1 MKPGADQ
8 AELAALRIILSNL
21 VAREVTRAGP
31 HGGPEVR
38 EMLTKMRDECRLA
51 AERAPSEAGVDH
63 RNETLRSLDQFF
75 KGITIT

>member
-21 VAREVTRAGP
+21 VACEVTRAGP

-63 RNETLRSLDQFF
+63 RNETLRSIDQFF

>member
-1 MKPGADQ
+1 MSNADQ
-8 AELAALRIILSNL
+8 AELSALRIILSNL
-21 VAREVTRAGP
+21 VARHVTTAGP

-51 AERAPSEAGVDH
+51 AERAPNEAGVDL
-63 RNETLRSLDQFF
+63 RNEALRSIDQFF

>member
-1 MKPGADQ
+1 MSNADQ
-8 AELAALRIILSNL
+8 AELSALRIILSNL
-21 VAREVTRAGP
+21 VARYVTTAGP

-51 AERAPSEAGVDH
+51 AERAPSEAGVDL
-63 RNETLRSLDQFF
+63 RNEALRSIDQFF

>member
-1 MKPGADQ
+1 MSNADQ
-8 AELAALRIILSNL
+8 AERAALRIILSNL
-21 VAREVTRAGP
+21 VARYVTTVGP

-51 AERAPSEAGVDH
+51 AERAPSEAGVDL
-63 RNETLRSLDQFF
+63 RNETLGSIDQFF